1 MGSIDCIIV
10 LNSNFKNN
18 LVSKK
23 DLVKSCG
30 IYRTSRIL
38 MKGQVYF

>member
-1 MGSIDCIIV
+1 MGTIDCTIV
-10 LNSNFKNN
+10 LNSNFENN
-18 LVSKK
+18 LISKK
-23 DLVKSCG
+23 DLIKSCG